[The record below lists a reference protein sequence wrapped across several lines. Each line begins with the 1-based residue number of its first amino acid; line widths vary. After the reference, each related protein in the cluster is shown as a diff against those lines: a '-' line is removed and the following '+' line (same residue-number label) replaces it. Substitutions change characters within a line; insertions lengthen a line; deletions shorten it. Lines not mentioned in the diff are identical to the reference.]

1 MGEERLEE
9 TEERW
14 GDLELMDRR
23 RAERGG
29 GVGGR
34 ERDVPAGVGEE
45 RLEEKE
51 ERRGDLELVDR
62 RRTERGGGVGGR
74 EREEAAE
81 V

>member
-1 MGEERLEE
+1 
-9 TEERW
+9 
-14 GDLELMDRR
+14 MDRR

-34 ERDVPAGVGEE
+34 EREEPAGVGEE

-51 ERRGDLELVDR
+51 EGRGDLELVDR